1 LRRLPPLNPLKAF
14 EAAGRHLSL
23 SAAAAELHVTPAAVS
38 RQVKLLENTTGV
50 ILFERHH
57 RAVKLTPMGKRY
69 LKDITPAFDLIDKA
83 TAGLRVKRPREML
96 NIQAYTTMALRWL
109 IPRLPSFRKLYPGL
123 DVQITASLKPVSFDI
138 ESIDA
143 AVKVGTGDWPEL
155 KATRLLGV
163 RLTPVCAPALLERL
177 GGGSFEEALRRGV
190 LLHSLARKK
199 DWAFWLEAAGY
210 REIDGSQ
217 GMRFESSSMAYQA
230 AIEGIGFAMAQT
242 DFVETDIAQGRLV
255 APCNVVAQTDE
266 AYYFVVPAAGT
277 EERKVRLFRE
287 WLSATCAQSEMH

>member
-1 LRRLPPLNPLKAF
+1 
-14 EAAGRHLSL
+14 
-23 SAAAAELHVTPAAVS
+23 
-38 RQVKLLENTTGV
+38 
-50 ILFERHH
+50 
-57 RAVKLTPMGKRY
+57 
-69 LKDITPAFDLIDKA
+69 
-83 TAGLRVKRPREML
+83 ML
-96 NIQAYTTMALRWL
+96 NIQAYPTMALRWL

-155 KATRLLGV
+155 KATRLRGV